1 MTRYVVDDND
11 TDDAG
16 SSAATA
22 QLDASVTESLGSGQY
37 TVRINGGD
45 RPLRVIS
52 ADSKSMEF
60 LLDGAH
66 HKVRYVSR
74 TTRDISMVIDGVP
87 VSLGTH
93 AELDAIVY
101 KNSGGAAAAGRGA
114 AASTTSLKSQIPGKV
129 VSISVSE
136 GDVVAKG
143 DVICTLESMKMQVG
157 VKAHK
162 AGTVS
167 SISVAESDTVAKGD
181 IIAEIE

>member
-1 MTRYVVDDND
+1 MTRYVVDDNAAD
-11 TDDAG
+11 AAG
-16 SSAATA
+16 SSAAA
-22 QLDASVTESLGSGQY
+22 QLDASVTERLGSGQY
-37 TVRINGGD
+37 TVRINGSD

-52 ADSKSMEF
+52 ADSKSAEF
-60 LLDGAH
+60 LLDGTY

-74 TTRDISMVIDGVP
+74 TTRDISVVIDGVP
-87 VSLGTH
+87 MSLGTH

-101 KNSGGAAAAGRGA
+101 KNSGGAAAGRGS

-136 GDVVAKG
+136 GDVAAKG
-143 DVICTLESMKMQVG
+143 DVICTLESMKMQVD

-167 SISVAESDTVAKGD
+167 SINVAESDAVAKGD
-181 IIAEIE
+181 VIAEIE